1 MDDDEDFH
9 SPEKPANILNDPPQN
24 MIIGPSFNKA
34 NSDTVIHNVFARLN
48 QPGKGRSAL
57 GSFAESA

>member
-24 MIIGPSFNKA
+24 IIIGPSFNKA

-48 QPGKGRSAL
+48 
-57 GSFAESA
+57 